1 MSNPLNTEW
10 PKIRLKFIAPL
21 RNVHIEAT
29 SDHED
34 YIGLENVQSW
44 TGRTLSAS
52 SVKFS
57 EQNMAL
63 KGTANVY
70 YSGDILFG
78 KLRPYL
84 AKALYAD
91 RDGIC
96 TTELIVLIPRK
107 EIYPKYLLYSLL
119 SSNFI
124 EQVDASTIG
133 AKMPRANWEF
143 IGSMKLPVPNYETQ
157 TKIANYLDRK
167 TAEIDQLIGA
177 KQRLLKLLDEKKR
190 TLIARA
196 VTRGLNPDA
205 PLKDSGIPWLGM
217 IPAHWEKTIV
227 KRLFKFAKRQ
237 DYPDLEVLSVYREY
251 GVILK
256 SSRNDNNNRTPEDLT
271 KYQLVEPGDLVI
283 NKMKAWQGSMGI
295 SKYTGITSPDYVV
308 YEKNHNEDG
317 EFLHYLFR
325 APFMP
330 NVYRM
335 FSNGIRLSQW
345 RLEPEYFENLILFL
359 PPVEEQ
365 SAIIAVVKK
374 QLGKLDALKLI
385 TEKTITL
392 LQERRTALISAAVT
406 GKLSE
411 EILNAGIETQNDA
424 PVPAQTGEHNLCLT

>member
-1 MSNPLNTEW
+1 MSYEVKKLKYLASINDETLPEDTDPDFEIRYVDIGNVSSSGEIDKIVSYHFGAA
-10 PKIRLKFIAPL
+10 PSRARRKIRNGDVIISTVRTYLQAIAPIENPPENIVVSTGFAVVRPRLDQLAGIFCKYALRDTKFIDKVICRSVGVSYPAI
-21 RNVHIEAT
+21 NS
-29 SDHED
+29 SD
-34 YIGLENVQSW
+34 L
-44 TGRTLSAS
+44 
-52 SVKFS
+52 
-57 EQNMAL
+57 
-63 KGTANVY
+63 
-70 YSGDILFG
+70 GDI
-78 KLRPYL
+78 K
-84 AKALYAD
+84 
-91 RDGIC
+91 
-96 TTELIVLIPRK
+96 IVAPPLKI
-107 EIYPKYLLYSLL
+107 
-119 SSNFI
+119 
-124 EQVDASTIG
+124 
-133 AKMPRANWEF
+133 
-143 IGSMKLPVPNYETQ
+143 Q

-190 TLIARA
+190 NLIARA
-196 VTRGLNPDA
+196 VTRGLHPDV
-205 PLKDSGIPWLGM
+205 PLKDSGIPWHGK
-217 IPAHWEKTIV
+217 IPAHWKKTIV
-227 KRLFKFAKRQ
+227 KRLFTFAKRQ
-237 DYPDLEVLSVYREY
+237 GYPDLEVLSVYREY
-251 GVILK
+251 GVIIK
-256 SSRNDNNNRTPEDLT
+256 SSRSDNNNRTPEDLT

-345 RLEPEYFENLILFL
+345 RLEPEHFENLILFL

-374 QLGKLDALKLI
+374 QLRKLDALKSI
-385 TEKTITL
+385 TEKTISL

-406 GKLSE
+406 GKLNE
-411 EILNAGIETQNDA
+411 EILNAGIETQNDE